1 MLKSWA
7 QSSIDPEQVS
17 NTIRGLVLGAGVVII
32 WAAKTF
38 AHVDLGDAAITT
50 LAVQLG
56 GAGAALW
63 TIYGL
68 LMKAF
73 VRVAKV

>member
-7 QSSIDPEQVS
+7 QSSTDSSEIS
-17 NTIRGLVLGAGVVII
+17 RTIQGLIMGAGVVII
-32 WAAKTF
+32 WFAHNF
-38 AHVDLGDAAITT
+38 AHVELGDPAISM
-50 LAVQLG
+50 LAIQLG

-68 LMKAF
+68 LTKAF
-73 VRVAKV
+73 MRVATV